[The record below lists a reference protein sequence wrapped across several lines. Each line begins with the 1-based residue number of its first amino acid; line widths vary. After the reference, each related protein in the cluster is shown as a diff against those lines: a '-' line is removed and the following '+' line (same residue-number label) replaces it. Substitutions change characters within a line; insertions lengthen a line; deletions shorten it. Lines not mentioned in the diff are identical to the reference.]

1 MYPGRVT
8 QRNRLMLLYG
18 QKRFFSKK
26 IFFFI
31 FILFCCSGFAIF
43 SATCCNL
50 PLKDFSPYFV
60 KQVSGFLI
68 GTIIIFLLTKI
79 SYKKMVVWGF
89 IIHIAVI
96 LLLVFTLF
104 KGHYAMG
111 GTRWI
116 NLGLFKFQPA
126 ELAKI
131 SLPLSIIHYFF
142 YYCHN
147 HIVPKNWVMMLL
159 NLFCTAFLIV
169 KQPDLG
175 TAILVFS
182 NGLIL
187 LFVMGLPRKII
198 IGGVLVFILTCPF
211 AWNRLHDYQKKRI
224 LVFLG
229 HGSVHKE
236 RYQLEQSKIAVG
248 SGGIWGKGFL
258 KGTQKNFQF
267 LPENR
272 TDFIFA
278 VVAEEFGLVGVTVI
292 FSIYIILFV
301 QLFLQG
307 RYIEDEYGYALYQGM
322 IFPFFIGMICNIGMV
337 VGLLPVVGIP
347 LPFMSYGITHV
358 WSSAMMLGIAQSI
371 FNEIVD
377 T

>member
-1 MYPGRVT
+1 
-8 QRNRLMLLYG
+8 MLLYG
-18 QKRFFSKK
+18 QKKFFSKR
-26 IFFFI
+26 IFFSI
-31 FILFCCSGFAIF
+31 FILFCCSSFIIF
-43 SATCCNL
+43 SATSFNAPCQ
-50 PLKDFSPYFV
+50 DFSPYFL
-60 KQVSGFLI
+60 KQIFGFFSGIFI
-68 GTIIIFLLTKI
+68 TFLLTKI
-79 SYKKMVVWGF
+79 SYKKMIVWGF
-89 IIHIAVI
+89 VFHIGVI
-96 LLLVFTLF
+96 MLLFFTLF
-104 KGHYAMG
+104 KGYHAMG

-116 NLGLFKFQPA
+116 DVGFFKFQPS

-131 SLPLSIIHYFF
+131 SLPLSIVHYFF

-147 HIVPKNWVMMLL
+147 RIIPKNWLIMLL
-159 NLFCTAFLIV
+159 NLFFTVFLIV

-175 TAILVFS
+175 TGILVLT
-182 NGLIL
+182 NGLLL
-187 LFVMGLPRKII
+187 LFIMGLPRKII
-198 IGGVLVFILTCPF
+198 IGGILFFILTCPL

-224 LVFLG
+224 LVFMG
-229 HGSVHKE
+229 YGSAHKE

-248 SGGIWGKGFL
+248 SGGLYGKGFL

-278 VVAEEFGLVGVTVI
+278 VVAEEFGFVGVSII
-292 FSIYIILFV
+292 FFIYIILFV

-307 RYIEDEYGYALYQGM
+307 RYIEDEYGYVLYQGM

-337 VGLLPVVGIP
+337 VGMLPVVGIP

-371 FNEIVD
+371 FNETAD
-377 T
+377 N

>member
-1 MYPGRVT
+1 
-8 QRNRLMLLYG
+8 MLLYG

-31 FILFCCSGFAIF
+31 FILFCCSSFIIF
-43 SATCCNL
+43 SATSFNA
-50 PLKDFSPYFV
+50 PSQDFSPYFL
-60 KQVSGFLI
+60 KQIFGFLSGI
-68 GTIIIFLLTKI
+68 FITFLLTKI
-79 SYKKMVVWGF
+79 SYKKMIVWGF
-89 IIHIAVI
+89 VFHVGVM
-96 LLLVFTLF
+96 LLLFFTLF
-104 KGHYAMG
+104 KGHHAMG

-116 NLGLFKFQPA
+116 DVGFFKFQPA

-131 SLPLSIIHYFF
+131 SLPLGVVHYFF

-147 HIVPKNWVMMLL
+147 RIVFKNWFIMLF
-159 NLFCTAFLIV
+159 NLFFTVFLIV

-175 TAILVFS
+175 TGILVLT
-182 NGLIL
+182 NGLLL
-187 LFVMGLPRKII
+187 LFIMGLPRKII
-198 IGGVLVFILTCPF
+198 IGGILFFILTCPF

-224 LVFLG
+224 LVFMG
-229 HGSVHKE
+229 YGSVHKE

-248 SGGIWGKGFL
+248 SGGFYGKGFL

-278 VVAEEFGLVGVTVI
+278 VVAEEFGFVGVSII
-292 FSIYIILFV
+292 FFIYIILFV

-307 RYIEDEYGYALYQGM
+307 RYIEDEYGYVLYQGM

-337 VGLLPVVGIP
+337 VGMLPVVGIP
-347 LPFMSYGITHV
+347 LPFMSYGITHI
-358 WSSAMMLGIAQSI
+358 WSSAMMLGVAQSI
-371 FNEIVD
+371 FNETAD
-377 T
+377 N